1 MILKD
6 HYVYV
11 NITTKGIIFLTLY
24 VDDILLVGNNLEMIN
39 ATKQWLSSIF
49 KLKDMDEVRY
59 VLGMKV
65 IRNSS
70 KKLLGM
76 WQEAYIKRVL
86 ESFWMQYSKLVDT
99 QLENGLT
106 LSIDQC
112 PETN

>member
-49 KLKDMDEVRY
+49 ELKDMDEVRY

-65 IRNSS
+65 IRNSP

-76 WQEAYIKRVL
+76 WQEAYIKRVF
-86 ESFWMQYSKLVDT
+86 ESFRMHYSKPVYT
-99 QLENGLT
+99 PVKKNRT
-106 LSIDQC
+106 LSLDQ
-112 PETN
+112 